1 MYSVRWKQNTR
12 GTYATDENF
21 LLMSWPGYLVR
32 RSMKHLSNQ
41 KIMTTTKSNSVQAVQ
56 PYLLFDGQCEA
67 AFKFYEQC
75 LGGKIEAMIT
85 NGNSPM
91 ADQVP
96 AERRDKILHASF
108 VVDDQVLMGSDCPPE
123 HYEKPQ
129 GFSVSLSIGAPAE
142 AERIFNTLA
151 EKGAVR
157 MPLQETFWAARFG
170 MLVDQFG
177 IPWMINCEK
186 AA

>member
-1 MYSVRWKQNTR
+1 
-12 GTYATDENF
+12 
-21 LLMSWPGYLVR
+21 
-32 RSMKHLSNQ
+32 
-41 KIMTTTKSNSVQAVQ
+41 MTTTKSNPVQALE
-56 PYLLFDGQCEA
+56 PYLIFDGRCEA

-75 LGGKIEAMIT
+75 LGGKIETMIT
-85 NGNSPM
+85 HGNSPI

-96 AERRDKILHASF
+96 AERHNKILHARL
-108 VVDDQVLMGSDCPPE
+108 VVGDEVLMGSDCAPE

-129 GFSVSLSIGAPAE
+129 GFSVSLNIDTPAE
-142 AERIFNTLA
+142 AERIFHSLA
-151 EKGAVR
+151 ENGAVR
-157 MPLQETFWAARFG
+157 MPLQQTFWAARFG

>member
-1 MYSVRWKQNTR
+1 MN
-12 GTYATDENF
+12 
-21 LLMSWPGYLVR
+21 
-32 RSMKHLSNQ
+32 HLSNQ
-41 KIMTTTKSNSVQAVQ
+41 KNMTTTKSNPVRAVQ
-56 PYLLFDGQCEA
+56 PYLLFEDQCEA

-85 NGNSPM
+85 HGNSPI

-96 AERRDKILHASF
+96 VERHNLILHARLA
-108 VVDDQVLMGSDCPPE
+108 VGDEVLMGSDSPPE

-129 GFSVSLSIGAPAE
+129 GFSVSLDIDTPTE
-142 AERIFNTLA
+142 AERIFRTLA
-151 EKGAVR
+151 EKGTVR
-157 MPLQETFWAARFG
+157 LPLQQTFWAASFG

-186 AA
+186 AG